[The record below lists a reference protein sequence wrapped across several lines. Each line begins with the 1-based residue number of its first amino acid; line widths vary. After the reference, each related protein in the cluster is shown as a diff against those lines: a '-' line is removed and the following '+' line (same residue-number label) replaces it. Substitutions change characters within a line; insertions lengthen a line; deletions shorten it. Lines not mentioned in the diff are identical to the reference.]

1 MSDVT
6 RHPGSSHS
14 GKGGAG
20 GGAGPRRP
28 RESEGPARAVS
39 CVMATREKRA
49 SRMRKLSVVTN
60 VPDRRSAANA
70 QAHWVEPRRP
80 WGPGGVAPSI
90 CVSGFGGPLAEAARK
105 RGADKG
111 PGSQRARPRAGKKKS
126 VKSLRRRR
134 KRYRPVTRRRPGEE
148 RPRFLSC
155 AAIKVASLKIA
166 F

>member
-1 MSDVT
+1 MSLTDEAQQTLRRIGWNRVD
-6 RHPGSSHS
+6 PG
-14 GKGGAG
+14 GRGGA
-20 GGAGPRRP
+20 
-28 RESEGPARAVS
+28 V
-39 CVMATREKRA
+39 
-49 SRMRKLSVVTN
+49 
-60 VPDRRSAANA
+60 
-70 QAHWVEPRRP
+70 
-80 WGPGGVAPSI
+80 PSI

-155 AAIKVASLKIA
+155 AAIKIASLKSCFDDNLYKLFGA
-166 F
+166 YGKKNSRFKKKKLCKYFWGLLSTKSTREFFF

>member
-1 MSDVT
+1 M
-6 RHPGSSHS
+6 
-14 GKGGAG
+14 
-20 GGAGPRRP
+20 
-28 RESEGPARAVS
+28 
-39 CVMATREKRA
+39 
-49 SRMRKLSVVTN
+49 TN

-155 AAIKVASLKIA
+155 AAIKVASLKSCLDDNLYKLFGAYEKKKTLDLRKKIM
-166 F
+166 